1 MQDYR
6 LLAQLRELAS
16 LFSTV
21 RRLFESSDVKVTQSA
36 DFALQLRMSVLHR
49 ALYQD
54 SWSSLMHSVSQLIF
68 GFTPSYDLSSTLC
81 PVPSW
86 DSNHAVSTDGWSLS
100 DSPTGNHA
108 EFIHFDSSTTFSTLD
123 DWERLLHAFD
133 SSTND
138 GGVPSSCQETSPPST
153 SLASSGLP
161 SFQFLLTAPTR
172 CDPPAGDSDTPNRC
186 INVVHDMSNNNP
198 PTKAQVSVSLD
209 PAGLKA
215 SGTALRITSQS
226 TRAGRSSSLGDVSI
240 IQFDGEPVRTTR
252 KRARLSDATAEE
264 IEEDDKPQLRRS
276 KRLRLSSYNSP
287 GVTSDAGRRSA
298 SLKMCKR
305 DKENL
310 D

>member
-1 MQDYR
+1 
-6 LLAQLRELAS
+6 
-16 LFSTV
+16 
-21 RRLFESSDVKVTQSA
+21 
-36 DFALQLRMSVLHR
+36 MSVLHR

-54 SWSSLMHSVSQLIF
+54 SWSSLMHTVSQLIF
-68 GFTPSYDLSSTLC
+68 GFTPIYDLSSALC

-86 DSNHAVSTDGWSLS
+86 DINRAVSIDGWTRSLL

-108 EFIHFDSSTTFSTLD
+108 EFIHFDSSTTFSTSD
-123 DWERLLHAFD
+123 DWEKILHALD
-133 SSTND
+133 SSAND

-153 SLASSGLP
+153 SLASSIIP
-161 SFQFLLTAPTR
+161 SSQFSLTAPSK
-172 CDPPAGDSDTPNRC
+172 CDPSAGASDIASRC
-186 INVVHDMSNNNP
+186 IDNVHVMSNNNSL
-198 PTKAQVSVSLD
+198 TKAGVSVSLD
-209 PAGLKA
+209 TAGLQA
-215 SGTALRITSQS
+215 SGTVLRVASQP
-226 TRAGRSSSLGDVSI
+226 TRAGRSSLGDVSI
-240 IQFDGEPVRTTR
+240 IHRDGELIRTTR

-287 GVTSDAGRRSA
+287 GATGRRSA